1 MTSLGAGSGVDVA
14 SLAQSLVNAEKLPKE
29 TELNTKITKNE
40 ARVSGY
46 SAVMFMMTE
55 LKTAFTAMKDR
66 NNFNALAASNSIPS
80 AFNVTTSSTAVTGN
94 HEVEVLRLA
103 KSQRTVS
110 SGLSAA
116 TASLNGGKAMTL
128 SLQVGDASA
137 VTRSVTTRQG
147 VTAAT
152 ESAVV
157 NFKDLVAGEDVEV
170 AGLKYTA
177 TQPTTAAELAAAFA
191 DPTVAPAKGAF
202 TGSLTGF
209 TASATPSGTT
219 LSFTSTTAN
228 SNVTDLAIATSS
240 LLVPGVA
247 ITQGAAA
254 VNEMSTLTFK
264 DMTAGQTITV
274 GGLKYTSTGV
284 TTAAQV
290 AAAFAG
296 LQAGGT
302 TPTLTTAAN
311 KCDVFA
317 FLRLAS
323 GEYIGFSPSLNH

>member
-1 MTSLGAGSGVDVA
+1 MATTAVSSTSSTAAATAATNKANAQKIMTSLGAGSGVDVA

-66 NNFNALAASNSIPS
+66 NNFNALAASNSNPS

-94 HEVEVLRLA
+94 HDVEVLRLA

-157 NFKDLVAGEDVEV
+157 NFKDLAAGEDVEV
-170 AGLKYTA
+170 SRPEVHGHSADHCCRAGRSICRPTWRLPTGPSQVVCRASRPLLRPPVQLWPSPVLQRTA
-177 TQPTTAAELAAAFA
+177 
-191 DPTVAPAKGAF
+191 
-202 TGSLTGF
+202 
-209 TASATPSGTT
+209 
-219 LSFTSTTAN
+219 
-228 SNVTDLAIATSS
+228 
-240 LLVPGVA
+240 
-247 ITQGAAA
+247 
-254 VNEMSTLTFK
+254 M
-264 DMTAGQTITV
+264 
-274 GGLKYTSTGV
+274 
-284 TTAAQV
+284 
-290 AAAFAG
+290 
-296 LQAGGT
+296 
-302 TPTLTTAAN
+302 
-311 KCDVFA
+311 
-317 FLRLAS
+317 
-323 GEYIGFSPSLNH
+323 